1 MGGELRNL
9 HEGKA
14 NRECGIVLNIFPAGQ
29 SSALS
34 RNSLPCVFTHSRKV
48 SFKNT
53 ERLLHEITE
62 DFREDRDREKCG
74 IRSQMATGC
83 LKNTTSADKTKTKTY
98 Q

>member
-29 SSALS
+29 SSALR

-62 DFREDRDREKCG
+62 DFREDRDR
-74 IRSQMATGC
+74 SQMATGC

>member
-1 MGGELRNL
+1 MVGELRNL

-14 NRECGIVLNIFPAGQ
+14 NRVCGIVLNIFLAGQ

-34 RNSLPCVFTHSRKV
+34 GNSLPCVFTHSRKV
-48 SFKNT
+48 SFKNR
-53 ERLLHEITE
+53 ECLLHEITE
-62 DFREDRDREKCG
+62 DFREGRDRRKCE

-83 LKNTTSADKTKTKTY
+83 LKNTTSADKKQNKTY